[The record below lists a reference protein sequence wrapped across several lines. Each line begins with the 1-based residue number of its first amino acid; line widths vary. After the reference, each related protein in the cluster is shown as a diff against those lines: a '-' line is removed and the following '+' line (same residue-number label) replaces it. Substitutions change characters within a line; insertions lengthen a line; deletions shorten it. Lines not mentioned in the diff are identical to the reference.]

1 MKEIFKNIFY
11 TMWLTVK
18 LILKKP
24 TIEINTS
31 DKTPFLGD
39 SPKCSA
45 CLLCEVCCPEKAITI
60 KCHMGNDEK
69 ILDSFKIDNS
79 LCHMCGLCADICPQK
94 CIKFKEIA
102 KIK

>member
-18 LILKKP
+18 LILKK
-24 TIEINTS
+24 TSIETNVL
-31 DKTPFLGD
+31 DNTPFLAD
-39 SPKCSA
+39 TQKCSA
-45 CLLCEVCCPEKAITI
+45 CLLCQLCCPEKAITI
-60 KCHMGNDEK
+60 KCHIKDDKK
-69 ILDSFKIDNS
+69 ILDSFKIDDA
-79 LCHMCGLCADICPQK
+79 LCHMCGLCIDACPKK